1 MKIQKRNKKN
11 IWVVLII
18 LLVIQILFDP
28 LSPILHVSQSAKA
41 KLLLPLARQ
50 KWESQGVTH
59 YSYDVYAFS
68 QMCFMGAN
76 IEVDD
81 GVVVHAGP
89 VKNPDPW
96 DMIQGVRQQNPGFP
110 PDTWFLCNYKNYTV
124 PNWFDHLEKK
134 VQITRSTG
142 TSISFDNKYGFIS
155 RFRLDWSSGNGLL
168 EPKIRSCCYGFRIWN
183 FQVLDE

>member
-1 MKIQKRNKKN
+1 MNLLKRNKKTV
-11 IWVVLII
+11 WVVLII
-18 LLVIQILFDP
+18 LLVIQVLFDP
-28 LSPILHVSQSAKA
+28 LSPILNFIQSAKA

-68 QMCFMGAN
+68 QLCFMGAN

-89 VKNPDPW
+89 VLKPDPW
-96 DMIQGVRQQNPGFP
+96 DMIQGVNQNPGWP
-110 PDTWFLCNYKNYTV
+110 PEMWFLCDYQNYTV
-124 PNWFDHLEKK
+124 PNLFDHLEKQ

-142 TSISFDNKYGFIS
+142 TSISFDNTYGFIS
-155 RFRLDWSSGNGLL
+155 HFRLDWSSGHGLL
-168 EPKIRSCCYGFRIWN
+168 GPKISSCCYGFRIWN
-183 FQVLDE
+183 FQVLEE